1 MIMHLL
7 SKIFLGK
14 RKTGKEMNI
23 EILNTLVILGEP
35 SHFDFLMKIISK
47 P

>member
-23 EILNTLVILGEP
+23 EILNTLVILE
-35 SHFDFLMKIISK
+35 SLHILIF
-47 P
+47 